1 MQSAG
6 PTQQHS
12 QTTRPV
18 AEHEVR
24 DVQQS
29 TVCVVGAGPAGA
41 VLGLLLARRNIGVTL
56 LESHQDFDREF
67 RGDTLHP
74 STLEIMDQLGL
85 ADRLLKIPHS
95 KVERFAF
102 PANGGQ
108 IVLADL
114 SRLKTRFPY
123 I

>member
-1 MQSAG
+1 PATPE
-6 PTQQHS
+6 PT
-12 QTTRPV
+12 TAARPV
-18 AEHEVR
+18 PEHEAR
-24 DVQQS
+24 DVHRT
-29 TVCVVGAGPAGA
+29 TVCIVGAGPAGA
-41 VLGLLLARRNIGVTL
+41 VLGLLLARRNIAVTL

-74 STLEIMDQLGL
+74 SAMEIMDQLGL

-114 SRLKTRFPY
+114 SRLKTRFP
-123 I
+123 